1 MRETIASRANLVY
14 NPNMTPELLERDW
27 LSLRYWLQRCVLP
40 SAIVL
45 LVILGLLRLMD
56 AEAVG
61 LNHKALI
68 VGFFVFYFI
77 LVRGGHILMI
87 RSMHFE
93 MKRKYEEAYRERLA
107 YLPIGQMKRRN
118 IGFTLARIKRE
129 LIDLQAKPK
138 IK

>member
-1 MRETIASRANLVY
+1 
-14 NPNMTPELLERDW
+14 
-27 LSLRYWLQRCVLP
+27 
-40 SAIVL
+40 
-45 LVILGLLRLMD
+45 MD
-56 AEAVG
+56 SDAVG
-61 LNHKALI
+61 LNHKAVI

-77 LVRGGHILMI
+77 LVRGGHLIMI

-129 LIDLQAKPK
+129 LIDMHSPPK
-138 IK
+138 D